1 MHADMRDKDDDS
13 HAAKR
18 GTREESSQAGSHVPV
33 VERAPSHPNLF
44 TEMGSRV
51 DGNLSKRDRDN
62 RARSVIMI
70 LIVQSSH
77 TSIIL
82 RR

>member
-1 MHADMRDKDDDS
+1 MHADIRDKDDDS

-18 GTREESSQAGSHVPV
+18 VAGEESSQAGSHVPV
-33 VERAPSHPNLF
+33 VVPTPSHPNLF

-51 DGNLSKRDRDN
+51 DGNLSNKDRDN

-70 LIVQSSH
+70 LVVQSSH
-77 TSIIL
+77 TDNVL

>member
-18 GTREESSQAGSHVPV
+18 GTREELSQAGSHVPV